1 MWSERQTV
9 LMFRVRLTSGQWLCG
24 SQMSALHHRWI
35 LALKASVKKWLP
47 LHQALQDYM
56 DQPPEE
62 TRM

>member
-1 MWSERQTV
+1 MS
-9 LMFRVRLTSGQWLCG
+9 RVRLTSGQRLCG